1 MSDINKIRNYT
12 PFREEIELLE
22 SIKMED
28 FTKGTKRHEKLDQY
42 YRVKSRYI
50 FALKTEYP
58 DDRQDRV
65 KVFDEEIRSRLDNV
79 DEALSYFYLTTA
91 KHQLYCFENNILDE
105 YDLMARENGI
115 TMIKDLIESRE
126 ILYNLGR
133 KEGRTINIPTSMLPK
148 LFYVRLDKHGGA
160 ELL

>member
-1 MSDINKIRNYT
+1 M
-12 PFREEIELLE
+12 L
-22 SIKMED
+22 M
-28 FTKGTKRHEKLDQY
+28 KLC
-42 YRVKSRYI
+42 
-50 FALKTEYP
+50 L
-58 DDRQDRV
+58 
-65 KVFDEEIRSRLDNV
+65 
-79 DEALSYFYLTTA
+79 FYLTTA

-160 ELL
+160 ELLWYKRNIDKNTAEDLLNNLKRNRPDQENN